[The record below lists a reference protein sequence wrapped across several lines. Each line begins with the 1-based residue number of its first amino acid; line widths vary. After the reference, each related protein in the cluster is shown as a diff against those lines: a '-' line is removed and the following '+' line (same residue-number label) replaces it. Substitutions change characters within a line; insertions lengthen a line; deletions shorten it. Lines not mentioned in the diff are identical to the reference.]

1 MLSEYVRA
9 VSRSNHLKRIAVSLF
24 NYLDND
30 NDGQVS
36 FEEMLYKIIP
46 GALKEHIDKML
57 CKTVALRSSV

>member
-1 MLSEYVRA
+1 MRA

-57 CKTVALRSSV
+57 CT